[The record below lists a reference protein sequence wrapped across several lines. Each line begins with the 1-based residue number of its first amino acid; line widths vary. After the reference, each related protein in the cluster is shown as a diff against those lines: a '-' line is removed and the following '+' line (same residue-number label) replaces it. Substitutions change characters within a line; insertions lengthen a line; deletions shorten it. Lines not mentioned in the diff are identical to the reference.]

1 MRAGEKKNQ
10 MVERKMKLI
19 LENWNKF
26 INEESSTLKDAAG
39 EEYIIISRPDG
50 KLVLISPEVME
61 HISLHGEPGAGSIF
75 SGKITP
81 DMIMDFIEHR
91 ANIADTGGF
100 VPGDFPGGGYELVKP
115 VSWIKQNLPDAEYTT
130 TNKEEFSQE
139 QGKMVPVPVLMV
151 KTGQPIESFAT
162 DETSVGIFKYDPA
175 RSSPEQNNLID
186 STEELA
192 TAAAAGR
199 LFALGTA
206 FPGGFEIEGKAVPRV
221 TEWGGTDPETAQWAV
236 IMPEGA

>member
-1 MRAGEKKNQ
+1 
-10 MVERKMKLI
+10 MKLL
-19 LENWNKF
+19 LENWRKYL
-26 INEESSTLKDAAG
+26 NEERSTLKDATD
-39 EEYIIISRPDG
+39 EEYTVISRPDG
-50 KLVLISPEVME
+50 KLVLIPAHIFD
-61 HISLHGEPGAGSIF
+61 HISHHGKPGSGSIF

-81 DMIMDFIEHR
+81 DMIMDFIEQR

-100 VPGDFPGGGYELVKP
+100 VPGDFPSGGYELVKP
-115 VSWIKQNLPDAEYTT
+115 MSWVKQNLPDAEYTT

-151 KTGQPIESFAT
+151 KTSEPVESFAT
-162 DETSVGIFKYDPA
+162 DETSVGIFKYDPD
-175 RSSPEQNNLID
+175 RSSPEQNKLID

-192 TAAAAGR
+192 VAADAGR

-206 FPGGFEIEGKAVPRV
+206 FPGGFEIEGQPVPRV

-236 IMPEGA
+236 IMPQGV

>member
-1 MRAGEKKNQ
+1 
-10 MVERKMKLI
+10 MKL
-19 LENWNKF
+19 LMENWRKF
-26 INEESSTLKDAAG
+26 LNEGRSTLKDIAG

-50 KLVLISPEVME
+50 KLILISPEVME
-61 HISLHGEPGAGSIF
+61 HISLHGKPGSGSIF
-75 SGKITP
+75 SGTITP
-81 DMIMDFIEHR
+81 DMIMDFIEQR

-115 VSWIKQNLPDAEYTT
+115 MSWVKQNLPDAEYTT

-151 KTGQPIESFAT
+151 KTAEPIESFAT

-175 RSSPEQNNLID
+175 RSSPEQNRLID

-192 TAAAAGR
+192 AVAAAGR

-206 FPGGFEIEGKAVPRV
+206 FPGGFEIEGQPVPRV
-221 TEWGGTDPETAQWAV
+221 TEWGGADPETAQWAV
-236 IMPEGA
+236 IMPQGA

>member
-1 MRAGEKKNQ
+1 
-10 MVERKMKLI
+10 MKL
-19 LENWNKF
+19 LMENWRKF
-26 INEESSTLKDAAG
+26 ITEKRSSLKDTTG
-39 EEYIIISRPDG
+39 EEFIIISRPDG

-61 HISLHGEPGAGSIF
+61 HISLHGKPGQGSIF
-75 SGKITP
+75 SGEITP
-81 DMIMDFIEHR
+81 DMIMDFVEHR

-115 VSWIKQNLPDAEYTT
+115 VSWVKQNLPDAQYTT
-130 TNKEEFSQE
+130 TNKEEFSQK

-151 KTGQPIESFAT
+151 KTSEPIESFAT

-175 RSSPEQNNLID
+175 RSDAEQNKLID
-186 STEELA
+186 STEEL
-192 TAAAAGR
+192 TAAAQEGR

-206 FPGGFEIEGKAVPRV
+206 FPGGFEIEGQPVPRV

-236 IMPEGA
+236 IMPQGA

>member
-1 MRAGEKKNQ
+1 
-10 MVERKMKLI
+10 MKL
-19 LENWNKF
+19 LMENWRKF
-26 INEESSTLKDAAG
+26 ITEKRSSLKDTTG
-39 EEYIIISRPDG
+39 EEFIIISRPDG

-61 HISLHGEPGAGSIF
+61 HISLHGKPGQGSIF
-75 SGKITP
+75 SGEITP
-81 DMIMDFIEHR
+81 DMIMDFVEHR

-115 VSWIKQNLPDAEYTT
+115 VSWVKQNLPDAQYTT

-151 KTGQPIESFAT
+151 KTSEPIESFAT

-175 RSSPEQNNLID
+175 RSDAEQNRLID
-186 STEELA
+186 STEELT
-192 TAAAAGR
+192 TAAQAGR

-206 FPGGFEIEGKAVPRV
+206 FPGGFKIAGHPVPRV
-221 TEWGGTDPETAQWAV
+221 TEWGGTDPETAQSAV
-236 IMPEGA
+236 IMPQGAK

>member
-1 MRAGEKKNQ
+1 
-10 MVERKMKLI
+10 MKLI

-61 HISLHGEPGAGSIF
+61 HISLHGKPGSGSIF
-75 SGKITP
+75 SGTITP

-115 VSWIKQNLPDAEYTT
+115 MSWVKQNLPNAVYTT

-151 KTGQPIESFAT
+151 KTAEPIESFAT
-162 DETSVGIFKYDPA
+162 NETSVGIFKYDPA

-192 TAAAAGR
+192 TAAGAGR

-206 FPGGFEIEGKAVPRV
+206 FPGGFEIEGQPVPRV

-236 IMPEGA
+236 IMPQGA

>member
-1 MRAGEKKNQ
+1 

-61 HISLHGEPGAGSIF
+61 HISLHGKPGSGSIF
-75 SGKITP
+75 SGTITP

-115 VSWIKQNLPDAEYTT
+115 MSWVKQNLPNAVYTT

-151 KTGQPIESFAT
+151 KTAEPIESFAT
-162 DETSVGIFKYDPA
+162 NETSVGIFKYDPA

-192 TAAAAGR
+192 TAAGAGR

-206 FPGGFEIEGKAVPRV
+206 FPGGFEIEGQPVPRV

-236 IMPEGA
+236 IMPQGA

>member
-1 MRAGEKKNQ
+1 MCAGEKKNQ

-61 HISLHGEPGAGSIF
+61 HISLHGKPGSGSIF
-75 SGKITP
+75 SGTITP

-115 VSWIKQNLPDAEYTT
+115 MSWVKQNLPNAVYTT

-151 KTGQPIESFAT
+151 KTAEPIESFAT
-162 DETSVGIFKYDPA
+162 NETSVGIFKYDPA

-192 TAAAAGR
+192 TAAGAGR

-206 FPGGFEIEGKAVPRV
+206 FPGGFEIEGQPVPRV

-236 IMPEGA
+236 IMPQGA